1 MKNDLWF
8 KKITSSSQ
16 NSQKIARNFGKQEVL
31 IMRNRCLEDT
41 GNKVKVGDLYG
52 KL

>member
-1 MKNDLWF
+1 MTYGL
-8 KKITSSSQ
+8 KKSLVHPL

-41 GNKVKVGDLYG
+41 GNKVKVGDLCG